1 MKLKGSNICKSLTA
15 TNVEGVLFGCL
26 LAMLWMVKW
35 GGGGER
41 IDDGYQRGKIVYQF
55 SISESNVFMHSGNI
69 FKRVHQNLLIGL
81 KRPRCR

>member
-1 MKLKGSNICKSLTA
+1 MG
-15 TNVEGVLFGCL
+15 
-26 LAMLWMVKW
+26 

-69 FKRVHQNLLIGL
+69 FKRVQQNLLIGL